1 MRLPVRSTVALV
13 MVGLAVGLAL
23 AGCGPTSQASRAQSA
38 GLTAQRKAQIQ
49 QATIVAEQVLAQL
62 QASNIPIGE
71 TYIYSASNDPSHL
84 LGTPGQY
91 VGGIVFQD
99 QRLPKHEHG
108 SGITI
113 VDGGE
118 IEVFASQADVTYTQ
132 KYMRAISQD
141 NAMFFNEYDYWRGIV
156 LLRVSTQLDPTEAH
170 AYAAA
175 FNALPLLTALPSD
188 SAVNG

>member
-108 SGITI
+108 SDITI